1 MSAKDTST
9 KAPGTDETDEPA
21 DDAGTVGSLMGPP
34 LAVFYTDMVVSDV
47 IEKIRAIPQE
57 QIFTY
62 GYVLDGHEKLSGVLI
77 MRGLLTADP
86 DSRLANVM
94 EGDVFFLTPD
104 MTFLDAM
111 KSTMTRHYPE
121 YPICDEN
128 QHLIGVVRGEALFA
142 AEVVSLTAQAGEMV
156 GVTDEDGPDTPFW
169 RSMRLRL
176 PWLQANMLTAFL
188 AAGVVGFFQDLID
201 RIVLLAVF
209 LPVLAGQT
217 GNSGAQSLAVT
228 LRAVSLGWLSDEG
241 ARAQVI
247 KEALLGILNGAIGGI
262 FAGGAMWAIASTQNN
277 SSAITLGIV
286 VFIAMTFSSLVSG
299 FIGGLLPIA
308 LRKLGADPAVASTIL
323 LSTVTDTF
331 SMGSMLLLAL
341 WLV

>member
-1 MSAKDTST
+1 
-9 KAPGTDETDEPA
+9 
-21 DDAGTVGSLMGPP
+21 MGPS
-34 LAVFYTDMVVSDV
+34 LAVFYTDMIVSDV
-47 IEKIRAIPQE
+47 IERIRAIPQE
-57 QIFTY
+57 KIFTY
-62 GYVLDGHEKLSGVLI
+62 GYVLDSSEKLSGVLI
-77 MRGLLTADP
+77 MRRLLTANP
-86 DSRLANVM
+86 DSHIADIM
-94 EGDVFFLTPD
+94 EGDVFFLTPE

-128 QHLIGVVRGEALFA
+128 QHLIGVVRGQALFA

-169 RSMRLRL
+169 RSMKLRL
-176 PWLQANMLTAFL
+176 PWLTANMLTAFL

-241 ARAQVI
+241 ARTQVI
-247 KEALLGILNGAIGGI
+247 KEALLGILNGAIAGL
-262 FAGGAMWAIASTQNN
+262 FAGGAMWAIAMTQNN
-277 SSAITLGIV
+277 DSAITLGIV

-308 LRKLGADPAVASTIL
+308 LKKLGADPAVASTIL

>member
-1 MSAKDTST
+1 MSAKET
-9 KAPGTDETDEPA
+9 TDEQSVISEPDKLP
-21 DDAGTVGSLMGPP
+21 DDADTLASLMGPP
-34 LAVFYTDMVVSDV
+34 LAVFNTDMIVADV

-57 QIFTY
+57 KIFTY
-62 GYVLDGHEKLSGVLI
+62 GYVLDSSEKLTGVLI
-77 MRGLLTADP
+77 MRRLLTADP
-86 DSRLANVM
+86 GSSLGEIM
-94 EGDVFFLTPD
+94 EGDVFFLTPG
-104 MTFLDAM
+104 MSFLDAM
-111 KSTMTRHYPE
+111 EVTMTRHFPE
-121 YPICDEN
+121 YPICDDN
-128 QHLIGVVRGEALFA
+128 QRLIGVVRGQALFA
-142 AEVVSLTAQAGEMV
+142 AKVVSLTAQAGEMV
-156 GVTDEDGPDTPFW
+156 GVTNEDGPDTPFW

-228 LRAVSLGWLSDEG
+228 LRAVSLGWLSDNG
-241 ARAQVI
+241 ARAQVF
-247 KEALLGILNGAIGGI
+247 KEALLGILNGAIAGL
-262 FAGGAMWAIASTQNN
+262 FAGGAMWAIAVTQNN
-277 SSAITLGIV
+277 DSAIVLGIV

-308 LRKLGADPAVASTIL
+308 LKKLGADPAVASTIL

>member
-1 MSAKDTST
+1 
-9 KAPGTDETDEPA
+9 
-21 DDAGTVGSLMGPP
+21 
-34 LAVFYTDMVVSDV
+34 
-47 IEKIRAIPQE
+47 
-57 QIFTY
+57 
-62 GYVLDGHEKLSGVLI
+62 
-77 MRGLLTADP
+77 
-86 DSRLANVM
+86 
-94 EGDVFFLTPD
+94 
-104 MTFLDAM
+104 
-111 KSTMTRHYPE
+111 MTRHYPE

-128 QHLIGVVRGEALFA
+128 QHLIGVVRGQALFA
-142 AEVVSLTAQAGEMV
+142 AKVVSLTAQAGEMV
-156 GVTDEDGPDTPFW
+156 GVTNEDGPDTPFW

-217 GNSGAQSLAVT
+217 QNSGAQSLAVT

-247 KEALLGILNGAIGGI
+247 KEALLGILNGAIGGL
-262 FAGGAMWAIASTQNN
+262 FAGGAMWAIATTQNN
-277 SSAITLGIV
+277 DSAITLGIV

-308 LRKLGADPAVASTIL
+308 LKKLGADPAVASTIL

>member
-1 MSAKDTST
+1 MSAKEKST
-9 KAPGTDETDEPA
+9 EVPETDQTDEQV
-21 DDAGTVGSLMGPP
+21 DDTGTVGSLIGPP
-34 LAVFYTDMVVSDV
+34 LAVFYTDKIVSDV
-47 IEKIRAIPQE
+47 IEKIRTIPQE

-62 GYVLDGHEKLSGVLI
+62 GYVLDASEQLSGVLI
-77 MRGLLTADP
+77 MRRLLTADP
-86 DSRLANVM
+86 DSCIADIM
-94 EGDVFFLTPD
+94 EGDVFFLTPE

-128 QHLIGVVRGEALFA
+128 QHLIGVVRGEALFT

-188 AAGVVGFFQDLID
+188 AAG
-201 RIVLLAVF
+201 IVLLAIF

-241 ARAQVI
+241 ARAQVT
-247 KEALLGILNGAIGGI
+247 KEALLGILNGAIGGL
-262 FAGGAMWAIASTQNN
+262 FAGGAMWAIATTQNN
-277 SSAITLGIV
+277 SLAMTLGIV

>member
-1 MSAKDTST
+1 MSEEINSIKT
-9 KAPGTDETDEPA
+9 PGADETDEQA
-21 DDAGTVGSLMGPP
+21 DNAGTVGSLLAPP
-34 LAVFYTDMVVSDV
+34 LAVFYTDMIVSDV
-47 IEKIRAIPQE
+47 IKKIRAIPQE

-62 GYVLDGHEKLSGVLI
+62 GYVLDAREKLSGVLI
-77 MRGLLTADP
+77 MRRLLTAEP
-86 DSRLANVM
+86 DNRLADIM
-94 EGDVFFLTPD
+94 EDDVFFLTPE
-104 MTFLDAM
+104 MTFLEAM
-111 KSTMTRHYPE
+111 ENTMTRHYPE

-128 QHLIGVVRGEALFA
+128 QHLIGVVRGQALFA
-142 AEVVSLTAQAGEMV
+142 AKVVSLTAQAGEMV
-156 GVTDEDGPDTPFW
+156 GVTNEDGPDTPFW

-217 GNSGAQSLAVT
+217 QNSGAQSLAVT

-247 KEALLGILNGAIGGI
+247 KEALLGILNGAIGGL
-262 FAGGAMWAIASTQNN
+262 FAGGAMWAIATTQNN
-277 SSAITLGIV
+277 DSAITLGIV

-308 LRKLGADPAVASTIL
+308 LKKLGADPAVASTIL

>member
-1 MSAKDTST
+1 MSEEINSIKT
-9 KAPGTDETDEPA
+9 PGADETDEQA
-21 DDAGTVGSLMGPP
+21 DNAGTVGSLLAPP
-34 LAVFYTDMVVSDV
+34 LAVFYTDMIVSDV

-62 GYVLDGHEKLSGVLI
+62 GYVLDAREKLSGVLI
-77 MRGLLTADP
+77 MRRLLTAEP
-86 DSRLANVM
+86 DNRLADIM
-94 EGDVFFLTPD
+94 EDDVFFLTPE
-104 MTFLDAM
+104 MTFLEAM
-111 KSTMTRHYPE
+111 ENTMTRHYPE

-128 QHLIGVVRGEALFA
+128 QHLIGVVRGQALFA
-142 AEVVSLTAQAGEMV
+142 AKVVSLTAQAGEMV
-156 GVTDEDGPDTPFW
+156 GVTNEDGPDTPFW

-217 GNSGAQSLAVT
+217 QNSGAQSLAVT

-247 KEALLGILNGAIGGI
+247 KEALLGILNGAIGGL
-262 FAGGAMWAIASTQNN
+262 FAGGAMWAIATTQNN
-277 SSAITLGIV
+277 DSAITLGIV

-308 LRKLGADPAVASTIL
+308 LKKLGADPAVASTIL

>member
-1 MSAKDTST
+1 MSEEIKSIET
-9 KAPGTDETDEPA
+9 PGADETDEQA
-21 DDAGTVGSLMGPP
+21 DNAGTVGSLLAPP
-34 LAVFYTDMVVSDV
+34 LAVFYTDMIVSDV
-47 IEKIRAIPQE
+47 IEKIRAISQE

-62 GYVLDGHEKLSGVLI
+62 GYVLDAREKLSGVLI
-77 MRGLLTADP
+77 MRRLLTAEP
-86 DSRLANVM
+86 DNRLADIM
-94 EGDVFFLTPD
+94 EDDVFFLTPE
-104 MTFLDAM
+104 MTFLEAM
-111 KSTMTRHYPE
+111 ENTMTRHYPE

-128 QHLIGVVRGEALFA
+128 QHLIGVVRGQALFA
-142 AEVVSLTAQAGEMV
+142 AKVVSLTAQAGEMV
-156 GVTDEDGPDTPFW
+156 GVTNEDGPDTPFW

-217 GNSGAQSLAVT
+217 QNSGAQSLAVT

-247 KEALLGILNGAIGGI
+247 KEALLGILNGAIGGL
-262 FAGGAMWAIASTQNN
+262 FAGGAMWAIATTQNN
-277 SSAITLGIV
+277 DSAITLGIV

-308 LRKLGADPAVASTIL
+308 LKKLGADPAVASTIL

>member
-1 MSAKDTST
+1 
-9 KAPGTDETDEPA
+9 
-21 DDAGTVGSLMGPP
+21 
-34 LAVFYTDMVVSDV
+34 
-47 IEKIRAIPQE
+47 
-57 QIFTY
+57 
-62 GYVLDGHEKLSGVLI
+62 
-77 MRGLLTADP
+77 
-86 DSRLANVM
+86 
-94 EGDVFFLTPD
+94 
-104 MTFLDAM
+104 
-111 KSTMTRHYPE
+111 
-121 YPICDEN
+121 
-128 QHLIGVVRGEALFA
+128 
-142 AEVVSLTAQAGEMV
+142 MV

-169 RSMRLRL
+169 RSMKLRL
-176 PWLQANMLTAFL
+176 PWLTANMLTAFL

-241 ARAQVI
+241 ARTQVI
-247 KEALLGILNGAIGGI
+247 KEALLGILNGAIAGL
-262 FAGGAMWAIASTQNN
+262 FAGGAMWAIAMTQNN
-277 SSAITLGIV
+277 DSAITLGIV

-308 LRKLGADPAVASTIL
+308 LKKLGADPAVASTIL

>member
-1 MSAKDTST
+1 MSAKEKST
-9 KAPGTDETDEPA
+9 EVLETDQTDEQV
-21 DDAGTVGSLMGPP
+21 DDTGTVGSLIGPP
-34 LAVFYTDMVVSDV
+34 LAVFYTDKIVSDV
-47 IEKIRAIPQE
+47 IEKIRTIPQE

-62 GYVLDGHEKLSGVLI
+62 GYVLDASEQLSGVLI
-77 MRGLLTADP
+77 MRRLLTADP
-86 DSRLANVM
+86 DSCIADIM
-94 EGDVFFLTPD
+94 EGDVFFLTPE

-128 QHLIGVVRGEALFA
+128 QHLIGVVRGEALFT

-176 PWLQANMLTAFL
+176 PWLQANMLTAFF

-201 RIVLLAVF
+201 RIVLLAIF

-241 ARAQVI
+241 ARAQVT
-247 KEALLGILNGAIGGI
+247 KEALLGILNGAIGGL
-262 FAGGAMWAIASTQNN
+262 FAGGAMWAIATTQNN
-277 SSAITLGIV
+277 SLAMTLGIV

>member
-1 MSAKDTST
+1 MSAKETSME
-9 KAPGTDETDEPA
+9 APGTDETDEQA
-21 DDAGTVGSLMGPP
+21 AETGTVGSLIGPP
-34 LAVFYTDMVVSDV
+34 LAVFYTDMIVSDA

-62 GYVLDGHEKLSGVLI
+62 GYVLDANEQLSGVLI
-77 MRGLLTADP
+77 MRRLLTADP
-86 DSRLANVM
+86 DSRLADIM
-94 EGDVFFLTPD
+94 EGDVFFLTPE

-128 QHLIGVVRGEALFA
+128 QHLIGVVRGEALFT

-156 GVTDEDGPDTPFW
+156 GVTDEDGPETPFW

-228 LRAVSLGWLSDEG
+228 LRAVSLGWLTDEG

-247 KEALLGILNGAIGGI
+247 KEALLGILNGAIGGL
-262 FAGGAMWAIASTQNN
+262 FAGGAMWAIATTQNN
-277 SSAITLGIV
+277 SSAMTLGIV

>member
-1 MSAKDTST
+1 MSAKET
-9 KAPGTDETDEPA
+9 TDEQSVISEPDKLP
-21 DDAGTVGSLMGPP
+21 DDADTVASLMGPP
-34 LAVFYTDMVVSDV
+34 LAVFNTDMIVADV

-57 QIFTY
+57 KIFTY
-62 GYVLDGHEKLSGVLI
+62 GYVLDSSEKLTGVLI
-77 MRGLLTADP
+77 MRRLLTADP
-86 DSRLANVM
+86 KSRLGEIM
-94 EGDVFFLTPD
+94 EGDVFFLTPG
-104 MTFLDAM
+104 MSFLDAM
-111 KSTMTRHYPE
+111 EVTMTRHFPE
-121 YPICDEN
+121 YPVCDDN
-128 QHLIGVVRGEALFA
+128 QRLIGVVRGQALFA
-142 AEVVSLTAQAGEMV
+142 AKVVSLTAQAGEMV
-156 GVTDEDGPDTPFW
+156 GVTNEDGPDTPFW

-228 LRAVSLGWLSDEG
+228 LRAVSLGWLSDSG
-241 ARAQVI
+241 ARAQVF
-247 KEALLGILNGAIGGI
+247 KEALLGILNGAIAGL
-262 FAGGAMWAIASTQNN
+262 FAGGAMWAIAVTQNN
-277 SSAITLGIV
+277 DSAIVLGIV
-286 VFIAMTFSSLVSG
+286 VLIAMTFSSLVSG

-308 LRKLGADPAVASTIL
+308 LKKLGADPAVASTIL